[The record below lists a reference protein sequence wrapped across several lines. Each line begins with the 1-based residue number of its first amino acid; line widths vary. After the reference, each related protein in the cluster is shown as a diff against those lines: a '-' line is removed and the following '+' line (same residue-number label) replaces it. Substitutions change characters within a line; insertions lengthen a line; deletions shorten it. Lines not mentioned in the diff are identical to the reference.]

1 MMFRVTALSLPTFA
15 RLLDAV
21 FDRATHRHSVLH
33 GEAHW
38 RAVSFTALTLAPRVP
53 GADPLV
59 GFLFGLIHDSQ
70 RLNDGGDPQHGPRAA
85 RLAQALFDEELLP
98 VLPAQLKTLVWA
110 IHDHTFGGRTDDP
123 TVALCW
129 DADRL
134 NLWRCG
140 VRPDPAFLSTDAAR
154 ARRVID
160 AHRGLPG
167 QHTPWAELY
176 SLLCRLEVP

>member
-1 MMFRVTALSLPTFA
+1 MVDFPLPTFS

-21 FDRATHRHSVLH
+21 LDGATHRHSALH

-38 RAVSFTALTLAPRVP
+38 RAVSFTALALAPDVP

-59 GFLFGLIHDSQ
+59 GLLFGLIHDSQ

-85 RLAQALFDEELLP
+85 RFTHALFDDGLLP
-98 VLPAQLKTLVWA
+98 LSTARLDALVRA
-110 IHDHTFGGRTDDP
+110 VHDHTFGGRSDDP

-140 VRPDPAFLSTDAAR
+140 IRPDPAFLSTPAAR
-154 ARRVID
+154 ERRVID
-160 AHRGLPG
+160 AHRNLPG
-167 QHTPWAELY
+167 QHTPWAQLY
-176 SLLCRLEVP
+176 GMLSRLEIP